1 MTDGLLVKHLH
12 LRLLGGMEIDQ
23 GGPPLPHPLWKKSR
37 ALLAYLAV
45 EPGIPQSRQKLAEI
59 FWPELAIDAAR
70 SNLRQALRNLQRAL
84 GEKSPTESCLLSD
97 NHFLCFQPRD
107 DFTVD
112 VLEFL
117 ASPLSCAPVRTLAD
131 CCSCLIRLEQMAGLY
146 TGEFLAGLTL
156 ADCPEFE
163 DWLQIQRESLHRR
176 ALVLLE
182 RLAQCHEHA
191 GSFDRA
197 LSSAWRYIE
206 MEPWNEEGHRRI
218 IRLLARSG
226 QMAAALSQ
234 YKTCCRVLR
243 DELGVA
249 PDKRTRELA
258 KCIQHGQFSEGSSFK
273 DRRRT
278 VRLPMSAGER
288 RQVTVLY
295 CSLTPT
301 TTDDPD
307 ESLELLRDPQACCL
321 DIISDYSGH
330 VVLTNDGGFL
340 AYFGYPEAS
349 ERAALMAV
357 QAALA
362 IAQRHFDRL
371 ELRLGMH
378 SGTVISSSVPELPDT
393 VGRTTSTAIRLRM
406 LAGPGEILIS
416 SALHSLVAGYIEATS
431 YGLVQQPSAAEG
443 PEIFR
448 LIAESGAGHRL
459 EARAGLTPLVGREAE
474 TTRLRDL
481 WQKACLGQGPVL
493 LIQGDPG
500 IGKSRLVHQLRLQ
513 LQTGAIVRELRCL
526 PESSQT
532 PFAPLK
538 GLFEQLLMI
547 GPANTAEARFAA
559 LVQYA
564 EARHPEKTD
573 EVVPL
578 LASLLS
584 LPLAAPYRALTLS
597 PGEQRKR
604 TMTFLIDLLHDLAT
618 RKPVLLIVED
628 LHWIDP
634 TSQELLMRF
643 LHEKRPAPLLLLM
656 TARPEFAPPWEPALV
671 ECLRIEPLN
680 DGQVKQLVKL
690 HGGHQAPWLLEQ
702 VVSRADGVPLFAEE
716 LLLALKEAAPHDPTT
731 VPATLQ
737 DLLAARLDNLGDTRY
752 TARLAATIGREFHL
766 AVLAELSVLGNVP
779 LMDALQQLQRA
790 GLIVECAPGRFAFRH
805 ALFHDAAYHSQ
816 PRSERRQTHR
826 RIAEVLEESFPEI
839 VRESPESLAQHWA
852 AAEEHERA
860 VRYRLE
866 AARHANLHSA
876 YRETLMHLR
885 AGLESADRLPQGPL
899 RMHLEFDLQI
909 GQGWAFSALEGF
921 ASPAAAEAFGRA
933 IALSEQHQGS
943 PDIFHALW
951 GIWTSASSCWD
962 NCYAETLARK
972 LLNMA
977 KRSRDPVQNQQAHFA
992 LGNTLFWQGRFV
1004 EARKHLERAV
1014 RLYEPGQHSTNIACF
1029 GENGGVTSRSYLSW
1043 TLWFLGYPDQA
1054 LRTSREALALAE
1066 EVDHPFSRAYG
1077 LTFAMVLHRHLRL
1090 PEQTLVLAEQVLELA
1105 HDHDFP
1111 LWQAGAALKRG
1122 WALAMMGQA
1131 DGLDDMRQ
1139 SLKTMGAAM
1148 NGIVAIFQETLAD
1161 ALCQLG
1167 QYAEA
1172 RDLIT
1177 QALDGGQRIHD
1188 HHAEAELFRHRA
1200 ACLLRGEP
1208 GREEEAEQALLQAIN
1223 ISRAQQSRLPQLR
1236 ALRDLA
1242 YLRRSQGN
1250 PGPEGQM
1257 LAEIHGKFS
1266 EGHDTLDL
1274 QQTKEL
1280 LAELAEGRREVPN
1293 K

>member
-1 MTDGLLVKHLH
+1 MSDGFSDIHLR
-12 LRLLGGMEIDQ
+12 LRLLGGVEIDQ
-23 GGPPLPHPLWKKSR
+23 EDNPLVLPLWKKSQ
-37 ALLAYLAV
+37 AVLGYLAIESGV
-45 EPGIPQSRQKLAEI
+45 PQPRQKLAEI
-59 FWPELAIDAAR
+59 FWPELTIDAAR
-70 SNLRQALRNLQRAL
+70 SNLRQVLRNLRTLVNKTLA
-84 GEKSPTESCLLSD
+84 KDCFHTD
-97 NHFLCFQPRD
+97 NHFISFHPCQGIS
-107 DFTVD
+107 VD

-117 ASPLSCAPVRTLAD
+117 ASPLGCAPVRTLAD
-131 CCSCLIRLEQMAGLY
+131 CNSCLKRLEHISALY
-146 TGEFLAGLTL
+146 TGEFMAGISL

-163 DWLQIQRESLHRR
+163 DWLQVQRESLHQR

-197 LSSAWRYIE
+197 LSSAWRFTE

-243 DELGVA
+243 DELGVV

-258 KCIQHGQFSEGSSFK
+258 KCIQHGQFSEGSPLK

-278 VRLPMSAGER
+278 TRIPMSAGER

-301 TTDDPD
+301 VTVDPD
-307 ESLELLRDPQACCL
+307 ESLELLREPQACCL
-321 DIISDYSGH
+321 GIVNDYAGH

-357 QAALA
+357 HAALA
-362 IAQRHFDRL
+362 ITRQHFDGL
-371 ELRLGMH
+371 QLRLGMH
-378 SGTVISSSVPELPDT
+378 SGPVISSSVPELPDT
-393 VGRTTSTAIRLRM
+393 VGRTTSTAIYLRT
-406 LAGPGEILIS
+406 LAGPDEILIS
-416 SALHSLVAGYIEATS
+416 SALHSLVAGYIETAS
-431 YGLVQQPSAAEG
+431 HKLVEQPGAAEG

-448 LIAESGAGHRL
+448 LIAESGASHRL
-459 EARAGLTPLVGREAE
+459 EARTGLTPLVGREAE
-474 TTRLRDL
+474 TIRLRDL
-481 WQKACLGQGPVL
+481 WQKACLGHRQVL

-500 IGKSRLVHQLRLQ
+500 IGKSRLVHHLRLQ
-513 LQTGAIVRELRCL
+513 IQTGATVLELRCL

-538 GLFEQLLMI
+538 GFFEQLLMI
-547 GPANTAEARFAA
+547 RPADTAEARFAA

-564 EARHPEKTD
+564 EGRHPEKAI
-573 EVVPL
+573 ELVPL
-578 LASLLS
+578 LAFMLS
-584 LPLAAPYRALTLS
+584 LPLVAPYGALNLS

-604 TMTFLIDLLHDLAT
+604 IMTFMIDLLHDLAT
-618 RKPVLLIVED
+618 SKPVLLIIED

-634 TSQELLMRF
+634 TSQELLMH
-643 LHEKRPAPLLLLM
+643 LLQEKRMAPLLLLM
-656 TARPEFAPPWEPALV
+656 TARPEFESPWDTTLV
-671 ECLRIEPLN
+671 ECLRIAPLN
-680 DGQVKQLVKL
+680 DRQMKQLVKL
-690 HGGHQAPWLLEQ
+690 HGGHQPPWLLEQ
-702 VVSRADGVPLFAEE
+702 VISRADGVPLFAEE
-716 LLLALKEAAPHDPTT
+716 LLLALKEAAPHDPTA

-737 DLLAARLDNLGDTRY
+737 DLLAARLDNLGETRY

-766 AVLAELSVLGNVP
+766 AVLAELSVLGDKS
-779 LMDALQQLQRA
+779 LLDALHQLQRA
-790 GLIVECAPGRFAFRH
+790 GLIEEGAPGRFAFRH

-816 PRSERRQTHR
+816 PRTERRMTHR
-826 RIAEVLEESFPEI
+826 RIAEVLEESFSEI

-852 AAEEHERA
+852 AAEEHERS

-866 AARHANLHSA
+866 AARQANLHSA
-876 YRETLMHLR
+876 YHETLMHLR
-885 AGLESADRLPQGPL
+885 AGLESADRLPHGPL

-933 IALSEQHQGS
+933 IALSEQHQES

-951 GIWTSASSCWD
+951 GFWTSASSCWD
-962 NCYAETLARK
+962 NRYAEKLACK

-1004 EARKHLERAV
+1004 ESRKHLERAV
-1014 RLYEPGQHSTNIACF
+1014 QLYEPGQHSTSIACF

-1054 LRTSREALALAE
+1054 LKISREALALAE
-1066 EVDHPFSRAYG
+1066 EVDHPFTRAYG

-1090 PEQTLVLAEQVLELA
+1090 PNETLALANQVLALA

-1111 LWQAGAALKRG
+1111 LWKAGATLKRG
-1122 WALAMMGQA
+1122 WALAMLGQT

-1139 SLKTMGAAM
+1139 SVEAVRAAM
-1148 NGIVAIFQETLAD
+1148 GGILAIFQETLAD
-1161 ALCQLG
+1161 ALCRLG
-1167 QYAEA
+1167 CHTEA
-1172 RDLIT
+1172 DPLIEE
-1177 QALDGGQRIHD
+1177 ALANGGRISD
-1188 HHAEAELFRHRA
+1188 HHAEAELWRHRA
-1200 ACLLRGEP
+1200 DCLLQE
-1208 GREEEAEQALLQAIN
+1208 GRQAEAEQALLRAVD
-1223 ISRAQQSRLPQLR
+1223 ISRGRQARLPLLR
-1236 ALRDLA
+1236 ALRDLTE
-1242 YLRRSQGN
+1242 LQGAR
-1250 PGPEGQM
+1250 GKTGQARQW
-1257 LAEIHGKFS
+1257 LAEIYEELV
-1266 EGHDTLDL
+1266 EGRDTLDL
-1274 QQTKEL
+1274 RQADQL
-1280 LAELAEGRREVPN
+1280 LQENGI
-1293 K
+1293 

>member
-1 MTDGLLVKHLH
+1 
-12 LRLLGGMEIDQ
+12 
-23 GGPPLPHPLWKKSR
+23 LWKKSR
-37 ALLAYLAV
+37 ALLAYLV
-45 EPGIPQSRQKLAEI
+45 LQPGVPQSRQKLAEI
-59 FWPELAIDAAR
+59 FWPELAADAGR

-84 GEKSPTESCLLSD
+84 GEKPPTESGLLSD
-97 NHFLCFQPRD
+97 NHFICFHPGNN
-107 DFTVD
+107 FTVD
-112 VLEFL
+112 VLEFM
-117 ASPLSCAPVRTLAD
+117 ASPLSCAPVRTPAD
-131 CCSCLIRLEQMAGLY
+131 CVSCLMRLEQTAGLY
-146 TGEFLAGLTL
+146 TGEFLTGLTL

-197 LSSAWRYIE
+197 LSSALRYIE

-243 DELGVA
+243 DELGVV

-258 KCIQHGQFSEGSSFK
+258 KSIQHGQFSEGSSLK

-278 VRLPMSAGER
+278 MRIPMSAGER
-288 RQVTVLY
+288 RQVTVLC

-301 TTDDPD
+301 ATVDPD

-321 DIISDYSGH
+321 GIINDYSGH

-362 IAQRHFDRL
+362 IACRHFDGL
-371 ELRLGMH
+371 ELRFGLH
-378 SGTVISSSVPELPDT
+378 SGPVISSSVPDLPDT

-416 SALHSLVAGYIEATS
+416 SALHCLVTGYIEATRH
-431 YGLVQQPSAAEG
+431 GLVQQPGAAEG

-448 LIAESGAGHRL
+448 LLGESGASYRL
-459 EARAGLTPLVGREAE
+459 EARSGLTPLVGREAE

-481 WQKACLGQGPVL
+481 WEKACLGQGQVL
-493 LIQGDPG
+493 LLQGDPG
-500 IGKSRLVHQLRLQ
+500 IGKSRLAHHLRLQ
-513 LQTGAIVRELRCL
+513 IQTEATVLELRCQS
-526 PESSQT
+526 ESSQT

-538 GLFEQLLMI
+538 GFFEQLLKI
-547 GPANTAEARFAA
+547 RPADTAEARFAA

-564 EARHPEKTD
+564 ETRHLEKTD
-573 EVVPL
+573 ELVPL
-578 LASLLS
+578 LASMLS
-584 LPLAAPYRALTLS
+584 LPLFAPYGALILS

-604 TMTFLIDLLHDLAT
+604 IMTFMINLLYDQAT
-618 RKPVLLIVED
+618 HKPVLLIVED

-634 TSQELLMRF
+634 TSQELLMHL
-643 LHEKRPAPLLLLM
+643 LHEKRTAPLLLLL
-656 TARPEFAPPWEPALV
+656 TARPEFEPPWESTLV
-671 ECLRIEPLN
+671 ECLQIMPLN
-680 DGQVKQLVKL
+680 DRQVKQLVKL
-690 HGGHQAPWLLEQ
+690 IGGHQAPWLLEQ
-702 VVSRADGVPLFAEE
+702 VASRADGVPLFAEE
-716 LLLALKEAAPHDPTT
+716 LLLALREAAPHDPTA

-737 DLLAARLDNLGDTRY
+737 DLLAARLDNLGDIRY

-766 AVLAELSVLGNVP
+766 AVLAELSVLGDEP
-779 LMDALQQLQRA
+779 LMDALHQLQRA
-790 GLIVECAPGRFAFRH
+790 GLIEECAPGRFAFRH

-816 PRSERRQTHR
+816 PRKEQRVTHR
-826 RIAEVLEESFPEI
+826 RIAEVLEESFSEI
-839 VRESPESLAQHWA
+839 VRENPESLAQHWA
-852 AAEEHERA
+852 TADEHERS

-876 YRETLMHLR
+876 YHETLMHLR
-885 AGLESADRLPQGPL
+885 AGLESADRLPHGPL

-921 ASPAAAEAFGRA
+921 ASPAAAKAFGRA
-933 IALSEQHQGS
+933 IALSEQHQES

-951 GIWTSASSCWD
+951 GFWTSASSCWD
-962 NCYAETLARK
+962 NRYAEKLACK

-1004 EARKHLERAV
+1004 EARKHLDRAV

-1054 LRTSREALALAE
+1054 LRISREALALAE
-1066 EVDHPFSRAYG
+1066 EVGHPFTRAYA

-1090 PEQTLVLAEQVLELA
+1090 PNETLALADQVLALA

-1111 LWQAGAALKRG
+1111 LWQAGATLKRG
-1122 WALAMMGQA
+1122 WALAMLGQA
-1131 DGLDDMRQ
+1131 EDLEGMRQ
-1139 SLKTMGAAM
+1139 SVEAMRAAM
-1148 NGIVAIFQETLAD
+1148 GGILAIFQETLAD
-1161 ALCQLG
+1161 ALCRLDCH
-1167 QYAEA
+1167 AEA
-1172 RDLIT
+1172 GPLIEE
-1177 QALDGGQRIHD
+1177 ALANGSRIGD
-1188 HHAEAELFRHRA
+1188 HHAEAELWRHRGS
-1200 ACLLRGEP
+1200 CLLQE
-1208 GREEEAEQALLQAIN
+1208 GRQGEAEQALLQAIT
-1223 ISRAQQSRLPQLR
+1223 ISRIQQARLPQLR
-1236 ALRDLA
+1236 ATRDLA
-1242 YLRRSQGN
+1242 RLRQSQGHVHEARRS
-1250 PGPEGQM
+1250 
-1257 LAEIHGKFS
+1257 LAEVYGVFS
-1266 EGHDTLDL
+1266 EGQDALDL
-1274 QQTKEL
+1274 QQAGQL
-1280 LAELAEGRREVPN
+1280 LAELAGPN
-1293 K
+1293 LESNVTSRATTE